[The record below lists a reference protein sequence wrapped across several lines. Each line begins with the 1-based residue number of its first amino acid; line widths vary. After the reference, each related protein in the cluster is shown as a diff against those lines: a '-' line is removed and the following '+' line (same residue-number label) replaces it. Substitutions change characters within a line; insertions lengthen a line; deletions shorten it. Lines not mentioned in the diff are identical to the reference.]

1 MIGVSILQD
10 IPIQPVPF
18 ARFAAVVGDVPVLR
32 LQDVASS
39 LRARAAERIIWNV
52 SSTAVGGGVA
62 EMIPRLLSYV
72 RAAGVDSRWVVIGG
86 SPEFF
91 RVTKRLHNA
100 LHGEPGDGSPL
111 DAAARTI
118 YDRTT
123 QENAQELLARVRP
136 RDVVILHDPQTAGL
150 APHVAREGAIPVWRC
165 HIGSDHSNEQTTL
178 GWAFLEPYLR
188 EARFFVFSRSVY
200 APAFV
205 PTDRIAVIAPS
216 IDPFAPKN
224 QPLSEEVV
232 RAILVTTGLVGGE
245 IGTTAPMF
253 TRNDGTPG
261 RVDRGA
267 DIMRLGPPPGWDV
280 PLIVQ
285 VSRWDSLKDPV
296 GVLEGFAELVG
307 TAPEPHAELILAG
320 PNVHAVADDPDG
332 ARVFDEVAT
341 AWRALPHHVRR
352 RAHLANLPTA
362 DTDENAAIVN
372 ALQRHAAIIVQ
383 KSLRE
388 GFGLTVTEAMW
399 KGRPIIASAVGGI
412 VDQIEDGVDGLLL
425 HDPRDLHALAR
436 AMHTLLSDHARA
448 QELGAHAAERARV
461 QFLGLRHL
469 IDYGTLLERIDAVA
483 SEGTF
488 SKRG

>member
-1 MIGVSILQD
+1 MAVLQD
-10 IPIQPVPF
+10 IPIHPVPF
-18 ARFAAVVGDVPVLR
+18 TRFSAVVGDAPVQQ
-32 LQDVASS
+32 LQEVATS

-72 RAAGVDSRWVVIGG
+72 RAAGVDSRWVVITG

-111 DAAARTI
+111 DDRAREI

-123 QENAQELLARVRP
+123 QANAEELLARVRP

-150 APHVAREGAIPVWRC
+150 APWIARVGAIPVWRC
-165 HIGSDHSNEQTTL
+165 HIGSDQCNAQTTL
-178 GWAFLEPYLR
+178 GWTFLEPYLR
-188 EARFFVFSRSVY
+188 EVSFFVFSRRVY
-200 APAFV
+200 APDFV
-205 PTDRIAVIAPS
+205 APDRLVVIAPS

-224 QPLSEEVV
+224 QPLTEEVV
-232 RAILVTTGLVGGE
+232 RAILVTTGLVAGDVGD
-245 IGTTAPMF
+245 TAPMF

-261 RVDRGA
+261 RVDRAA
-267 DIMRLGPPPGWDV
+267 DIMRLGPPTAWDV
-280 PLIVQ
+280 PLVVQ
-285 VSRWDSLKDPV
+285 VSRWDTLKDPV
-296 GVLEGFAELVG
+296 GVLSGFAELVG
-307 TAPEPHAELILAG
+307 MSPEPHAELMLAG
-320 PNVHAVADDPDG
+320 PNVRAVADDPDG
-332 ARVFDEVAT
+332 ARVFEDVAT

-352 RAHLANLPTA
+352 RVHLANLPTA
-362 DTDENAAIVN
+362 DVDENAAIVN
-372 ALQRHAAIIVQ
+372 ALQRHAAIVVQ

-412 VDQIEDGVDGLLL
+412 VDQLEDGVDGVLL
-425 HDPRDLHALAR
+425 HDPRDLHALAQ
-436 AMHTLLSDHARA
+436 AMHALLVDRARA
-448 QELGAHAAERARV
+448 EAMGAHAAQRARE

-469 IDYGTLLERIDAVA
+469 IDYGALLEKIDAVA
-483 SEGTF
+483 KG
-488 SKRG
+488 